1 MQQLASPEDTPAP
14 TPEASLNDDVFMNR
28 LRKAWLS
35 RLTDASGSINFP
47 RKVDPKQPEWQE
59 WFIELGKQRPKD
71 DPQIATEVRLRAR
84 ADCPLVTI
92 QWEKENINYLT
103 KALTQLKTRFV
114 KKPLPGHYRAET
126 RFYHPDH
133 EIAVLFYAWCSADKS
148 EQSSLRSVP
157 NSVRGLQGEFL
168 WDGTNTPSD
177 PSNPGSPF

>member
-1 MQQLASPEDTPAP
+1 MQQLAIPADTPAP

-28 LRKAWLS
+28 LRKAWVA

-47 RKVDPKQPEWQE
+47 GTVDPKQPEWQE
-59 WFIELGKQRPKD
+59 WAIQLGRQRCKD
-71 DPQIATEVRLRAR
+71 DPQIATEVRLRAK

-92 QWEKENINYLT
+92 QWEKENIDYLT
-103 KALTQLKTRFV
+103 KALTRLTTRFV
-114 KKPLPGHYRAET
+114 KKPSPGEYRAET
-126 RFYHPDH
+126 RFDHPEH
-133 EIAVLFYAWCSADKS
+133 QIAVLFYAWCGADKS

-157 NSVRGLQGEFL
+157 NSVTGREFL